1 MVASE
6 IAGGYWLANLPRSLT
21 NKSGLLQGR
30 SEVKESHPPLTV
42 RTVRIEPPIDFPA
55 EPLWTIANK
64 G

>member
-6 IAGGYWLANLPRSLT
+6 IAGGHWLANLPRSLT

-30 SEVKESHPPLTV
+30 KEVKESLLTV

-55 EPLWTIANK
+55 ESLWTIANK